1 MSEARHQSYQAPAEV
16 DGLMRTAGLVGVVG
30 IIASVVG
37 AIGNP
42 DQFFRSYLVAFMF
55 VLAPALGGL
64 ALMMVHHMS
73 GGAWG
78 IPVRRLFEA
87 GSRTLPLLALA
98 FIPIVFGMHHLFEWT
113 HLDVVAKDPILQQKQ
128 PYLNTSFFII
138 RAVIYFAVW
147 IGLAFALTSMSRKQ
161 DANPMTEDETTRFG
175 SIAAPGL
182 VLYVLTLSFASFDW
196 IMSLDPH
203 WFSTV
208 FGLLTVVGQ
217 GLSALAFTIAI
228 AFTLSRTPAMEAALT
243 PNKFHDY
250 GKLMFAFTMLWA
262 YLSFSQFLII
272 WSANLPEEIPWYI
285 RRFSNGWGPV
295 ALVVAFGHFVFP
307 FLMLLSSTLKRAAS
321 RLALLAWFV
330 LAMRFVDIH
339 WLIMPNFNG
348 GHFSFHWLDVT
359 TVAGLFGLWLA
370 AYCWNLK
377 GRALLPVGDPYLEEA
392 LADGQH

>member
-1 MSEARHQSYQAPAEV
+1 MSESRHQSYQAPAEV
-16 DGLMRTAGLVGVVG
+16 DGLMRTAGLIGIVG

-42 DQFFRSYLVAFMF
+42 EQFYRSYLVAFMF

-64 ALMMVHHMS
+64 ALMMVHHLS

-78 IPVRRLFEA
+78 IPVRRMFEA
-87 GSRTLPLLALA
+87 GSRTIPLLALA
-98 FIPIVFGMHHLFEWT
+98 FVPIAFGMHHLFEWT
-113 HLDVVAKDPILQQKQ
+113 HLDVVAKDPILQAKQ
-128 PYLNTSFFII
+128 PYLNTSFFLI

-147 IGLAFALTSMSRKQ
+147 SALAFALTSVSSKQ
-161 DANPMTEDETTRFG
+161 DTNPTTEQGTERFG

-208 FGLLTVVGQ
+208 FGLLIVVGQ
-217 GLSALAFTIAI
+217 GLSALAFTVAI
-228 AFTLSRTPAMEAALT
+228 GFRLSRTQAMEAALT

-285 RRFSNGWGPV
+285 TRFTNGWGPV
-295 ALVVAFGHFVFP
+295 SILLAVGHFIFP

-330 LAMRFVDIH
+330 LAMRFVDLH
-339 WLIMPNFNG
+339 WLIMPNFHG

>member
-1 MSEARHQSYQAPAEV
+1 MSESRHQSYQAPAEV
-16 DGLMRTAGLVGVVG
+16 DGLMKTAGLIGVVG

-64 ALMMVHHMS
+64 ALMMVHHLS

-87 GSRTLPLLALA
+87 GSRTIPLLALA
-98 FIPIVFGMHHLFEWT
+98 FIPIVFGMHHIFEWT
-113 HLDVVAKDPILQQKQ
+113 HLDVVAKDPILQAKQ

-147 IGLAFALTSMSRKQ
+147 SGLALMLTSMSKGQ
-161 DANPMTEDETTRFG
+161 DTNPMTEEGTSRFG

-196 IMSLDPH
+196 VMSLDPH

-208 FGLLTVVGQ
+208 FGLLMVVGQ
-217 GLSALAFTIAI
+217 GLSALTFTVAI
-228 AFTLSRTPAMEAALT
+228 GFRLSRTPAMESALT

-262 YLSFSQFLII
+262 YLAFSQFLII

-285 RRFSNGWGPV
+285 RRFTNGWGPV
-295 ALVVAFGHFVFP
+295 
-307 FLMLLSSTLKRAAS
+307 SI
-321 RLALLAWFV
+321 LLAV
-330 LAMRFVDIH
+330 GPLH
-339 WLIMPNFNG
+339 
-348 GHFSFHWLDVT
+348 
-359 TVAGLFGLWLA
+359 
-370 AYCWNLK
+370 
-377 GRALLPVGDPYLEEA
+377 LPVPDAALQHAEARGVAAVAARVVHAGHALHRPA
-392 LADGQH
+392 LADHAELPRRPLLVPLARRDDRGGAVRPLGGGVLLEPEGPRAAAGR